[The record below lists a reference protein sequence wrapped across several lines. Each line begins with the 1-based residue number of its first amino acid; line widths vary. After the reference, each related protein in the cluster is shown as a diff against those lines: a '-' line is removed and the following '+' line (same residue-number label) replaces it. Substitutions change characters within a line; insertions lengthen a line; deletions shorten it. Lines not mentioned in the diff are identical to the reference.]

1 MTTPNRPHE
10 ILRYTAFSAD
20 PAGGNP
26 AGVVLD
32 ATGLSDDEQL
42 AIAAELGYSETAFLT
57 APPAELAR
65 RDRAYTVRYFSPR
78 AEVSFCGHATI
89 AAAIAHAER
98 HGPGDLLLA
107 TPAGTVPVTVTGTAD
122 GTLHATL
129 TSVEPSVHKVAENDV
144 DEALRALGWS
154 RTDLD
159 PGFPP
164 RIGYAGARHLILA
177 VRTRARLADLAYDF
191 EHLKDFMTAL
201 DLTTVQLVWR
211 ESAAVFHVRDP
222 FPVGGVVED
231 PATGAAAAAFGAY
244 ARELGL
250 VPEESVLM
258 LHQGT
263 DMGRPGE
270 LRVELHAGD
279 PRVRVSGTGTRIPQP
294 PHEACMPLNRKCNPA
309 GTSPAASRRHIS
321 RNGDQVHEMR
331 ADFTVPPPVS
341 GENLAGNE

>member
-1 MTTPNRPHE
+1 MKTSQRRPE

-32 ATGLSDDEQL
+32 ATGLTDAAQL

-57 APPAELAR
+57 APPVQFAG

-89 AAAIAHAER
+89 ATAIAYAER

-107 TPAGTVPVTVTGTAD
+107 TPAGTVPVTVTSVAD
-122 GTLHATL
+122 GTLRATL
-129 TSVEPSVHKVAENDV
+129 TSVEPAVRDAAEDDV
-144 DEALRALGWS
+144 DEALQALGWS
-154 RTDLD
+154 RADLD
-159 PGFPP
+159 PEFPP
-164 RIGYAGARHLILA
+164 RIGYAGAHHLILA
-177 VRTRARLADLAYDF
+177 ARTRARLADLAYDF
-191 EHLKDFMTAL
+191 ERLKELMTAL
-201 DLTTVQLVWR
+201 GLTTVQLVWR
-211 ESAAVFHVRDP
+211 ESATVFHVRDP

-250 VPEESVLM
+250 VPEESALL
-258 LHQGT
+258 LHQGA

-270 LRVELHAGD
+270 LWVELHAGD
-279 PRVRVSGTGTRIPQP
+279 PRVRVSGTGTRIPEP
-294 PHEACMPLNRKCNPA
+294 GTRREAAPHPGSAL
-309 GTSPAASRRHIS
+309 
-321 RNGDQVHEMR
+321 
-331 ADFTVPPPVS
+331 
-341 GENLAGNE
+341 